1 MTATIRQHLDGL
13 LEFCT
18 VADLGSFTLAAG
30 ALGVSVSFVSRRV
43 SDLENRL
50 GAPLLNRTTRRVAL
64 TEMGARYH
72 ERARI
77 ILAEVRSLDA
87 ELADEHGHLK
97 GPIRVTAGGRMGEG
111 RVTEALVAFTH
122 LHPAVEIELQIM
134 ERRVDL
140 IREGYDLA
148 IRHGMPPDPD
158 LVIRHLDTRRL
169 IVCASP
175 DYISVNGVPRTPEDL
190 IRLPCVGAPDQRWQF
205 HRNGKPFEVKVRSRW
220 LSNNGPALATACE
233 LGLGLARLADTYVG
247 QALTAGRLL
256 PFLEAYELPPQ
267 EIVLVYPR
275 RDRVP
280 YRVQRL
286 IEHLSKALR

>member
-18 VADLGSFTLAAG
+18 VADLGSFTLAAQ

-43 SDLENRL
+43 SDLESRL
-50 GAPLLNRTTRRVAL
+50 GVPLFSRTTRRVAL

-72 ERARI
+72 ERARA
-77 ILAEVRSLDA
+77 ILSEVKSLDA
-87 ELADEHGHLK
+87 DLADGHDHLK
-97 GPIRVTAGGRMGEG
+97 GPIRVTAGGRIGEG

-122 LHPAVEIELQIM
+122 LHPSVEIELQIM

-158 LVIRHLDTRRL
+158 LIIRRLDTRRL

-175 DYISVNGVPRTPEDL
+175 DYVAVNGAPRTPEDL

-205 HRNGKPFEVKVRSRW
+205 HRNGKPIDVKVRSRW
-220 LSNNGPALATACE
+220 LSNNGPALARACE
-233 LGLGLARLADTYVG
+233 LGLGAARLADTYVG
-247 QALTAGRLL
+247 EALATGRLL
-256 PFLEAYELPPQ
+256 AFLEDYELPPQ
-267 EIVLVYPR
+267 EIVLVHPN
-275 RDRVP
+275 RDRLP